1 MKHNILLFL
10 LLLAGTMYASEPT
23 AFVND
28 LVYTLDTEHLTA
40 EVATNAKTIGDLIIP
55 AQIKDG
61 EGKTYNV
68 VSLSA
73 DAFKGCKGLTSIVL
87 PPTIQR
93 IYRSSLEGTAVM
105 ANRELWTD
113 GALYIDSCLIAV
125 DKSVSKPKFI
135 VNEGTRVIAG
145 GAFQGNK
152 VVTAVVLPKSV
163 KR

>member
-10 LLLAGTMYASEPT
+10 LLLAGAMYASEPT

-40 EVATNAKTIGDLIIP
+40 EVATNAKATGDLIIP

-73 DAFKGCKGLTSIVL
+73 DAFKGCKGLPSNASIV
-87 PPTIQR
+87 R
-93 IYRSSLEGTAVM
+93 RSRGL
-105 ANRELWTD
+105 
-113 GALYIDSCLIAV
+113 
-125 DKSVSKPKFI
+125 
-135 VNEGTRVIAG
+135 
-145 GAFQGNK
+145 Q
-152 VVTAVVLPKSV
+152 
-163 KR
+163 